1 MIAIPQTLSAP
12 FVRDDAE
19 PLRAVLVVRASP
31 AIETVRPIF
40 GEPSAIGERAIEQQE
55 TFARRL
61 AAHGVKTFMLE
72 ADVGAP
78 LGPLCADAA
87 VLFPEGAFL
96 MRSSDLAIARGRAS
110 AALEA
115 ALVQAQIPIAGRIAA
130 PGLLDGG
137 DVLLAGDT
145 LYIGVPRMRPESIG
159 IAAARHGNGLGREQL
174 AAYARER
181 GLKVV
186 EVALAPEVRRL
197 RSVASLIAPDTLLF
211 APGHVDGAAFTGLQ
225 RLEVP
230 PGEHYGAGV
239 LALGHRGVI
248 ANLRFRQTI
257 PLLRAAKF
265 AVDAIDLW
273 EFGKIGAMPPSL
285 ALVLKRG

>member
-1 MIAIPQTLSAP
+1 MIAIPDMFSAP
-12 FVRDDAE
+12 FGRDDAE

-31 AIETVRPIF
+31 AIEAVRPIP
-40 GEPSAIGERAIEQQE
+40 GEPSVIGERAIEQQE
-55 TFARRL
+55 TFAKRL
-61 AAHGVKTFMLE
+61 AAHGVKTFTLE

-78 LGPLCADAA
+78 LGALCADGA

-96 MRSSDLAIARGRAS
+96 MRPSDLAARGRAS

-115 ALVQAQIPIAGRIAA
+115 ALAQAQIPIAGRIAA

-137 DVLLAGDT
+137 DVLFAGDT
-145 LYIGVPRMRPESIG
+145 LYIGVPHARPESIG
-159 IAAARHGNGLGREQL
+159 IAPARHGNGPGREQL

-186 EVALAPEVRRL
+186 EVAIASEVSRL
-197 RSVASLIAPDTLLF
+197 RSVASLIAPDLLLF
-211 APGHVDGAAFTGLQ
+211 APGLVDGAAFTGLR

-239 LALGHRGVI
+239 LALGQRGVI
-248 ANLRFRQTI
+248 ANVRFRQTI

-273 EFGKIGAMPPSL
+273 EFGKIGATPASL